1 MAHSASTEHKAS
13 AADPRA
19 APGDTAERGRKP
31 AEGGGELRAQLEAE
45 VQAEFDAKSEKVL
58 EILESKDAQIR
69 GLESELRTA
78 TESSEQRA
86 AELRQV

>member
-1 MAHSASTEHKAS
+1 MLAPLSSSGGATVTRSASSPAT
-13 AADPRA
+13 RT
-19 APGDTAERGRKP
+19 DTAAG
-31 AEGGGELRAQLEAE
+31 AAGGPVEAE